1 MPHPH
6 CDLRRLAAGLMA
18 AWFFCFISAPPVL
31 AATAPAA
38 SQGTRSKPTTL
49 SLSNGQG
56 ASKGAAVVIVSS
68 PGVQAP
74 TARKDGDEYP
84 PFLIGPG
91 DVLMIAVYGEAE
103 LPLEYQVDSNGIITY
118 PYAGAVKLTGLTPA
132 EASDKLARLL
142 NKPRKVTVLVKESNT
157 YWVSI
162 FGHVGKP
169 GKYQIKGKPTLLS
182 ALAEAGGP
190 LPGANLGGAILI
202 HKNVKT
208 QVNLKEY
215 LKGTGPVKPE
225 PYLYPGDVLNVP
237 KSGWP
242 RIGEIAIVASILA
255 SAAVLAVQ
263 LDNIKRR

>member
-1 MPHPH
+1 LAVNLTYIRGENDFQGRYDVTTPI
-6 CDLRRLAAGLMA
+6 RRELEKAVAAVLAAV
-18 AWFFCFISAPPVL
+18 FFCITAAPPVL
-31 AATAPAA
+31 AADKAPAA
-38 SQGTRSKPTTL
+38 ATP
-49 SLSNGQG
+49 
-56 ASKGAAVVIVSS
+56 AAKET
-68 PGVQAP
+68 PKNAK
-74 TARKDGDEYP
+74 ADGEEYP

-91 DVLMIAVYGEAE
+91 DVLVVAVYGEAE
-103 LPLEYQVDSNGIITY
+103 LPIEYQVDSDGVITY
-118 PYAGAVKLTGLTPA
+118 PYAGKVRLGGLTPA

-202 HKNVKT
+202 HKNMKSRI
-208 QVNLKEY
+208 NLKEY
-215 LKGTGPVKPE
+215 LKGTGQVRPE

-242 RIGEIAIVASILA
+242 KIGEMAIVASILA
-255 SAAVLAVQ
+255 SAAVLVVQ
-263 LDNIKRR
+263 LDELKRR